1 MKNKQVLSI
10 GGYYLDSVNDWSL
23 VEKIPKDLELEVINY
38 FNLGF
43 NHKTVTKMLPEEY
56 KWIAEFISMY
66 HESYL

>member
-10 GGYYLDSVNDWSL
+10 GGYYLDSVEDWNL
-23 VEKIPKDLELEVINY
+23 VEKIPKDLEFEVISY
-38 FNLGF
+38 FNSGF
-43 NHKTVTKMLPEEY
+43 NHKAVAKMLPAEY